1 MKHFLYLL
9 LCISF
14 FRSDAQGLYDVAHIT
29 EIRISFVE
37 NNWDQ
42 IMDANY
48 SNDLDE
54 RLIGTVSINGI
65 IMDSCGVQFKGNS
78 TYNPSNAKNP
88 LNIKLDYVKKQNY
101 QGWETLKLAS
111 GRNDPSA
118 LREVL
123 SYELLRNY
131 TEAPLSN
138 FARVYINDK
147 FYGVFSSSE
156 SIDGDFQERYL
167 YANDDNTRV
176 KCNPL
181 SVFGD
186 GSSLKYYS
194 EDSSDYFSY
203 YEMKSDYGWNDLAG
217 FCNHLSKDGG
227 EIDKYLDVDRAL
239 WMLAFNNVVVNL
251 DSYTGPFR
259 QNYYMIKD
267 DLGRMKP
274 VIWDLNMSFGAF
286 SMISTGGQGGN
297 SLTKMQN
304 MTPYLRE
311 NDSNW
316 PLVNTLFTNPTY
328 KRMYIAHCKTMLEEQ
343 ITSGLYAQRGQV
355 MQDLIAPDVKLD
367 INSTYSY
374 TKFLNNLNTSIS
386 GSGGGGQ
393 SFCGITELMEVR
405 KAYLETNTAFKA
417 LPPAITDL
425 LFPSKVV
432 TNTAFS
438 IIANISDATNS
449 FVAYRHDGSE
459 LFTKIQLL
467 DDGLNDDGMAG
478 DGIFGK
484 VFSNGI
490 SRPIQFYIYSENDNA
505 GIFSPVRAEHEFHS
519 ITLSAGGLVINEIM
533 ASNTKT
539 IQDQDGEYDDWI
551 ELYNN
556 SDATINLEN
565 YKLSDKLDAL
575 DKWTFPS
582 ATIAPNSYLI
592 IWADEDQ
599 EQAGLHCNFKLS
611 ASGESVALSDANG
624 TVLDQVTFPILGE
637 EKTYGRYPNGTG
649 SFAELD
655 PTYNA
660 ENSVSLATKTSNDFR
675 VNVYPNPFN
684 DKITVDSEHKINS
697 LRIIDVNGRVMLS
710 SNDGSKTIS
719 TSNLS
724 PGVYILE
731 INYQKVVKVVKI

>member
-14 FRSDAQGLYDVAHIT
+14 FRSDAQGLYDLAHIT

-65 IMDSCGVQFKGNS
+65 VMDSCGMQFKGNS

-88 LNIKLDYVKKQNY
+88 LNIKLDHVKKQNY

-138 FARVYINDK
+138 FARVYINNN

-286 SMISTGGQGGN
+286 SMISTGGQGGGDL
-297 SLTKMQN
+297 SKMQK
-304 MTPYLRE
+304 MIPFLRE
-311 NDSNW
+311 TDSNW
-316 PLVNTLFTNPTY
+316 PLIKTLFANPTY

-343 ITSGLYAQRGQV
+343 ITSELYKQRGQA

-405 KAYLETNTAFKA
+405 KAYLETNTAFTA
-417 LPPAITDL
+417 LPPIISDL
-425 LFPSKVV
+425 LFPAKVV
-432 TNTAFS
+432 TNTSFA
-438 IIANISDATNS
+438 ITANISDVTNS

-467 DDGLNDDGMAG
+467 DDGLNDDGLAG
-478 DGIFGK
+478 DGIFGL
-484 VFSNGI
+484 VFNNGI

-505 GIFSPVRAEHEFHS
+505 GIFSPVRAEHEFHT

-660 ENSVSLATKTSNDFR
+660 ENTVSLATKTSNDFR
-675 VNVYPNPFN
+675 MNVYPNPFN
-684 DKITVDSEHKINS
+684 DKITIDSEHKINS

-724 PGVYILE
+724 PGIYILE
-731 INYQKVVKVVKI
+731 INHQKVVKVVKI

>member
-14 FRSDAQGLYDVAHIT
+14 FRSNAQGLYDVAHIT
-29 EIRISFVE
+29 EIRISYVE

-88 LNIKLDYVKKQNY
+88 LNIKLDHVKKQNY

-405 KAYLETNTAFKA
+405 KAYLETNTAFTA

>member
-14 FRSDAQGLYDVAHIT
+14 FRSNAQGLYDVAHIT

-88 LNIKLDYVKKQNY
+88 LNIKLDHVKKQNY

-405 KAYLETNTAFKA
+405 KAYLETNTAFTA

-519 ITLSAGGLVINEIM
+519 ITLSSGGLVINEIM

-582 ATIAPNSYLI
+582 ATIAPNSYLN

>member
-14 FRSDAQGLYDVAHIT
+14 FRSNAQGLYDVAHIT

-88 LNIKLDYVKKQNY
+88 LNIKLDHVKKQNY

-405 KAYLETNTAFKA
+405 KAYLETNTAFTA

-438 IIANISDATNS
+438 ITANISDATNS

-478 DGIFGK
+478 DGIFGL
-484 VFSNGI
+484 VFNNGI

-519 ITLSAGGLVINEIM
+519 ITLSSGGLVINEIM

-582 ATIAPNSYLI
+582 ATIAPNSYLN

-660 ENSVSLATKTSNDFR
+660 ENTVSLATKTSNDFR

>member
-14 FRSDAQGLYDVAHIT
+14 FRSNAQGLYDVAHIT

-88 LNIKLDYVKKQNY
+88 LNIKLDHVKKQNY

-267 DLGRMKP
+267 YLGRMKP

-405 KAYLETNTAFKA
+405 KAYLETNTAFTA

>member
-14 FRSDAQGLYDVAHIT
+14 FRSDAQGLYDLAHIT

-65 IMDSCGVQFKGNS
+65 VMDSCGMQFKGNS

-88 LNIKLDYVKKQNY
+88 LNIKLDHVKKQNY

-138 FARVYINDK
+138 FARVYINNN

-405 KAYLETNTAFKA
+405 KAYLETNTAFTA

-438 IIANISDATNS
+438 ITANISDATNS

>member
-14 FRSDAQGLYDVAHIT
+14 FRSNAQGLYDVAHIT

-88 LNIKLDYVKKQNY
+88 LNIKLDHVKKQNY

-405 KAYLETNTAFKA
+405 KAYLETNTAFTA

-438 IIANISDATNS
+438 ITANISDATNS

-478 DGIFGK
+478 DGIFGL
-484 VFSNGI
+484 VFNNGI

-519 ITLSAGGLVINEIM
+519 ITLSSGGLVINEIM

-660 ENSVSLATKTSNDFR
+660 ENTVSLATKTSNDFR

-731 INYQKVVKVVKI
+731 INHQKVVKVVKI

>member
-14 FRSDAQGLYDVAHIT
+14 FRSNAQGLYDVAHIT

-88 LNIKLDYVKKQNY
+88 LNIKLDHVKKQNY

-267 DLGRMKP
+267 YLGRMKP

-405 KAYLETNTAFKA
+405 KAYLETNTAFTA

-478 DGIFGK
+478 DGIFGL
-484 VFSNGI
+484 VFNNGI

>member
-1 MKHFLYLL
+1 MVLTWIAAVCSLKE
-9 LCISF
+9 I
-14 FRSDAQGLYDVAHIT
+14 VHIT
-29 EIRISFVE
+29 P
-37 NNWDQ
+37 Q
-42 IMDANY
+42 M
-48 SNDLDE
+48 
-54 RLIGTVSINGI
+54 
-65 IMDSCGVQFKGNS
+65 Q
-78 TYNPSNAKNP
+78 NP
-88 LNIKLDYVKKQNY
+88 LNIKLDHVKKQNY

-267 DLGRMKP
+267 YLGRMKP

-405 KAYLETNTAFKA
+405 KAYLETNTAFTA

>member
-14 FRSDAQGLYDVAHIT
+14 FRSNAQGLYDVAHIT

-88 LNIKLDYVKKQNY
+88 LNIKLDHVKKQNY

-660 ENSVSLATKTSNDFR
+660 ENTVSLATKTSNDFR

-731 INYQKVVKVVKI
+731 INHQKVVKVVKI

>member
-14 FRSDAQGLYDVAHIT
+14 FRSNAQGLYDVAHIT

-65 IMDSCGVQFKGNS
+65 VMDSCGMQFKGNS

-88 LNIKLDYVKKQNY
+88 LNIKLDHVKKQNY

-267 DLGRMKP
+267 YLGRMKP

-405 KAYLETNTAFKA
+405 KAYLETNTAFTA

-432 TNTAFS
+432 TNTSFA
-438 IIANISDATNS
+438 ITANISDVTNS

-467 DDGLNDDGMAG
+467 DDGLNDDGLAG
-478 DGIFGK
+478 DGIFGL

>member
-14 FRSDAQGLYDVAHIT
+14 FRSNAQGLYDVAHIT

-88 LNIKLDYVKKQNY
+88 LNIKLDHVKKQNY

-267 DLGRMKP
+267 YLGRMKP

-405 KAYLETNTAFKA
+405 KAYLETNTAFTA

-478 DGIFGK
+478 DGIFGL
-484 VFSNGI
+484 VFNNGI

-660 ENSVSLATKTSNDFR
+660 ENTVSLATKTSNDFR

>member
-14 FRSDAQGLYDVAHIT
+14 FRSNAQGLYDVAHIT

-65 IMDSCGVQFKGNS
+65 NMDSCGVQFKGNS

-88 LNIKLDYVKKQNY
+88 LNIKLDHVKKQNY

-267 DLGRMKP
+267 YLGRMKP

-405 KAYLETNTAFKA
+405 KAYLETNTAFTA

-438 IIANISDATNS
+438 ITANISDATNS

-478 DGIFGK
+478 DGIFGL
-484 VFSNGI
+484 VFNNGI

-519 ITLSAGGLVINEIM
+519 ITLSSGGLVINEIM

-582 ATIAPNSYLI
+582 ATIAPNSYLN

-660 ENSVSLATKTSNDFR
+660 ENTVSLATKTSNDFR

-731 INYQKVVKVVKI
+731 INHQKVVKVVKI

>member
-65 IMDSCGVQFKGNS
+65 VMDSCGMQFKGNS

-88 LNIKLDYVKKQNY
+88 LNIKLDHVKKQNY

-138 FARVYINDK
+138 FARVYINNN

-286 SMISTGGQGGN
+286 SMISTGGQGGGDL
-297 SLTKMQN
+297 SKMQK
-304 MTPYLRE
+304 MIPFLRE
-311 NDSNW
+311 TDSNW
-316 PLVNTLFTNPTY
+316 PLIKTLFANPTY

-343 ITSGLYAQRGQV
+343 ITSELYKQRGQA

-405 KAYLETNTAFKA
+405 KAYLETNTAFTA
-417 LPPAITDL
+417 LPPIISDL
-425 LFPSKVV
+425 LFPAKVV
-432 TNTAFS
+432 TNTSFA
-438 IIANISDATNS
+438 ITANISDVTNS

-467 DDGLNDDGMAG
+467 DDGLNDDGLAG
-478 DGIFGK
+478 DGIFGL
-484 VFSNGI
+484 VFNNGI

-505 GIFSPVRAEHEFHS
+505 GIFSPVRAEHEFHT

-649 SFAELD
+649 NFAELD

-660 ENSVSLATKTSNDFR
+660 ENTVSLATKTSNDFR

-731 INYQKVVKVVKI
+731 INHQKVVKVVKI

>member
-14 FRSDAQGLYDVAHIT
+14 FRSNAQGLYDVAHIT
-29 EIRISFVE
+29 EIRISYVE

-88 LNIKLDYVKKQNY
+88 LNIKLDHVKKQNY

-267 DLGRMKP
+267 DIGRMKP

-405 KAYLETNTAFKA
+405 KAYLETNTAFTA

>member
-14 FRSDAQGLYDVAHIT
+14 FRSNAQGLYDVAHIT

-65 IMDSCGVQFKGNS
+65 VMDSCGMQFKGNS

-88 LNIKLDYVKKQNY
+88 LNIKLDHVKKQNY

-267 DLGRMKP
+267 YLGRMKP

-405 KAYLETNTAFKA
+405 KAYLETNTAFTA

>member
-14 FRSDAQGLYDVAHIT
+14 FRSNAQGLYDVAHIT
-29 EIRISFVE
+29 EIRISYVE

-88 LNIKLDYVKKQNY
+88 LNIKLDHVKKQNY

-405 KAYLETNTAFKA
+405 KAYLETNTAFTA

-731 INYQKVVKVVKI
+731 INHQKVVKVVKI

>member
-1 MKHFLYLL
+1 
-9 LCISF
+9 
-14 FRSDAQGLYDVAHIT
+14 
-29 EIRISFVE
+29 
-37 NNWDQ
+37 
-42 IMDANY
+42 
-48 SNDLDE
+48 
-54 RLIGTVSINGI
+54 
-65 IMDSCGVQFKGNS
+65 
-78 TYNPSNAKNP
+78 
-88 LNIKLDYVKKQNY
+88 
-101 QGWETLKLAS
+101 
-111 GRNDPSA
+111 
-118 LREVL
+118 
-123 SYELLRNY
+123 
-131 TEAPLSN
+131 
-138 FARVYINDK
+138 
-147 FYGVFSSSE
+147 
-156 SIDGDFQERYL
+156 
-167 YANDDNTRV
+167 
-176 KCNPL
+176 
-181 SVFGD
+181 
-186 GSSLKYYS
+186 
-194 EDSSDYFSY
+194 
-203 YEMKSDYGWNDLAG
+203 MKSDYGWNDLAG

-405 KAYLETNTAFKA
+405 KAYLETNTAFTA

>member
-14 FRSDAQGLYDVAHIT
+14 FRSNAQGLYDVAHIT

-88 LNIKLDYVKKQNY
+88 LNIKLDHVKKQNY

-267 DLGRMKP
+267 YLGRMKP

-405 KAYLETNTAFKA
+405 KAYLETNTAFTA

-438 IIANISDATNS
+438 ITANISDATNS

-478 DGIFGK
+478 DGIFGL
-484 VFSNGI
+484 VFNNGI

-519 ITLSAGGLVINEIM
+519 ITLSSGGLVINEIM

-582 ATIAPNSYLI
+582 ATIAPNSYLN

-660 ENSVSLATKTSNDFR
+660 ENTVSLATKTSNDFR

-731 INYQKVVKVVKI
+731 INHQKVVKVVKI

>member
-14 FRSDAQGLYDVAHIT
+14 FRSNAQGLYDVAHIT

-88 LNIKLDYVKKQNY
+88 LNIKLDHVKKQNY

-405 KAYLETNTAFKA
+405 KAYLETNTAFTA

-438 IIANISDATNS
+438 ITANISDATNS

-478 DGIFGK
+478 DGIFGL
-484 VFSNGI
+484 VFNNGI

-519 ITLSAGGLVINEIM
+519 ITLSSGGLVINEIM

-582 ATIAPNSYLI
+582 ATIAPNSYLN

-660 ENSVSLATKTSNDFR
+660 ENTVSLATKTSNDFR

-731 INYQKVVKVVKI
+731 INHQKVVKVVKI

>member
-14 FRSDAQGLYDVAHIT
+14 FRSNAQGLYDVAHIT

-88 LNIKLDYVKKQNY
+88 LNIKLDHVKKQNY

-405 KAYLETNTAFKA
+405 KAYLETNTAFTA

-438 IIANISDATNS
+438 ITANISDATNS

-478 DGIFGK
+478 DGIFGL
-484 VFSNGI
+484 VFNNGI

-582 ATIAPNSYLI
+582 ATIAPNSYLN

>member
-14 FRSDAQGLYDVAHIT
+14 FRSNAQGLYDVAHIT

-88 LNIKLDYVKKQNY
+88 LNIKLDHVKKQNY

-286 SMISTGGQGGN
+286 SMISTGGQGGGDL
-297 SLTKMQN
+297 SKMQK
-304 MTPYLRE
+304 MIPFLRE
-311 NDSNW
+311 TDSNW
-316 PLVNTLFTNPTY
+316 PLIKTLFANPTY

-343 ITSGLYAQRGQV
+343 ITSELYKQRGQA

-405 KAYLETNTAFKA
+405 KAYLETNTAFTA

-438 IIANISDATNS
+438 IMANISDVTNS

-478 DGIFGK
+478 DGIFGL
-484 VFSNGI
+484 VFNNGI

-660 ENSVSLATKTSNDFR
+660 ENTVSLATKTSNDFR

>member
-14 FRSDAQGLYDVAHIT
+14 FRSDAQGLYDLAHIT

-65 IMDSCGVQFKGNS
+65 VMDSCGMQFKGNS

-88 LNIKLDYVKKQNY
+88 LNIKLDHVKKQNY

-138 FARVYINDK
+138 FARVYINNN

-286 SMISTGGQGGN
+286 SMISTGGQGGGDL
-297 SLTKMQN
+297 SKMQK
-304 MTPYLRE
+304 MIPFLRE
-311 NDSNW
+311 TDSNW
-316 PLVNTLFTNPTY
+316 PLIKTLFANPTY

-343 ITSGLYAQRGQV
+343 ITSELYKQRGQA

-405 KAYLETNTAFKA
+405 KAYLETNTAFTA
-417 LPPAITDL
+417 LPPIISDL
-425 LFPSKVV
+425 LFPAKVV
-432 TNTAFS
+432 TNTSFA
-438 IIANISDATNS
+438 ITANISDVTNS

-467 DDGLNDDGMAG
+467 DDGLNDDGLAG
-478 DGIFGK
+478 DGIFGL
-484 VFSNGI
+484 VFNNGI

-505 GIFSPVRAEHEFHS
+505 GIFSPVRAEHEFHT

-660 ENSVSLATKTSNDFR
+660 ENTVSLATKTSNDFR
-675 VNVYPNPFN
+675 MNVYPNPFN
-684 DKITVDSEHKINS
+684 DKITIDSEHKINS

-731 INYQKVVKVVKI
+731 INHQKVVKVVKI

>member
-14 FRSDAQGLYDVAHIT
+14 FRSNAQGLYDVAHIT

-88 LNIKLDYVKKQNY
+88 LNIKLDHVKKQNY

-405 KAYLETNTAFKA
+405 KAYLETNTAFTA